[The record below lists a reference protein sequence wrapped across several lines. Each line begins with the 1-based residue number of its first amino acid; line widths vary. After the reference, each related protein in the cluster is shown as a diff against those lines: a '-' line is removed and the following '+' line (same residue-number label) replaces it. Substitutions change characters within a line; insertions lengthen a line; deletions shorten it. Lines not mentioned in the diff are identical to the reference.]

1 MAACHFAVTLLCC
14 HHPFQHHPSSSL
26 VIPHHPST
34 SFIIPIHP
42 QSLIIFHI
50 PSLLLIIHPTTSIS
64 LIITN
69 HPPTFT
75 IPHHPSPSINILS
88 PSQNHPSWFPTI
100 PHYPQPSFTITQHSS
115 LFLTIPQYLLA
126 SHHPSL
132 LGMSTFR
139 FFSEQT
145 FRVFLSLRK
154 MYFVSFSFVNSKKS
168 KDSFIVY

>member
-1 MAACHFAVTLLCC
+1 MKLKTYFFTSFHILSHPFFCFASYNIFNYCKLRLLGNENMAACHLAVTLLCC

-26 VIPHHPST
+26 VFPHHPST

-50 PSLLLIIHPTTSIS
+50 PSSLLIIHPTTSIS

-88 PSQNHPSWFPTI
+88 PSLNHPS
-100 PHYPQPSFTITQHSS
+100 
-115 LFLTIPQYLLA
+115 
-126 SHHPSL
+126 
-132 LGMSTFR
+132 
-139 FFSEQT
+139 
-145 FRVFLSLRK
+145 
-154 MYFVSFSFVNSKKS
+154 
-168 KDSFIVY
+168 